1 MAAFRTM
8 APTRSRRQRGVS
20 MLIALIGL
28 LLMTIGAVA
37 MVRSFDTGSVLAGN
51 LAFRRDAGHQGDRGV
66 AAAQALLN
74 DGLLATGTARERDD
88 PASNY
93 SAVRLATDAGGI
105 PLVLLS
111 ESQFNT
117 TGMKAGNDIVDKD
130 SAVTIRYVIDRQCST
145 PGPFDP
151 ARCAASPPT
160 PVSSL
165 GGTHWLPKPDASAD
179 AVYRVTVRVDGPRS
193 TQAFVQATFSP

>member
-1 MAAFRTM
+1 MAAPRTM
-8 APTRSRRQRGVS
+8 VTTRSRRRQRGVS

-28 LLMTIGAVA
+28 LLLMIGAVA
-37 MVRSFDTGSVLAGN
+37 MMRSFDTGSVLAGN

-66 AAAQALLN
+66 AAAQALL
-74 DGLLATGTARERDD
+74 DAGALASETARERDD

-93 SAVRLATDAGGI
+93 SAVRLPTDAGGI

-111 ESQFNT
+111 ESQFMGA
-117 TGMKAGNDIVDKD
+117 GMKADNDIADKD
-130 SAVTIRYVIDRQCST
+130 SAVTIRYVIDRQCSS

-151 ARCAASPPT
+151 ARCASAPKAGDT
-160 PVSSL
+160 
-165 GGTHWLPKPDASAD
+165 GGTHWLPKPSGSAD

-193 TQAFVQATFSP
+193 TQAFVQATFAP